1 MKSLLIL
8 ATAVPLFAQQTPPAP
23 TTPVPPVPSPA
34 TVPAT
39 PAVPAAAP
47 APAEDWL
54 TGSIDLGYRWQTGV
68 GGSFDTYRSIV
79 DLGSGPKLVGADF
92 TITDPKHR
100 IFDQID
106 VRAYNW
112 GDDPYQT
119 LHVDARKKKLYDLNL
134 DYRDIAYFDFLP
146 SYADPLLSTRG
157 ITLNEESF
165 DTHRRMASASLDLLP
180 GNWIVP
186 YVAYDRDSGSGTGA
200 TAFVSDANSFPVP
213 NSMSDRTNLYRAGV
227 RIELRRFHVTLE
239 EGGTTFENNQDLYQ
253 PSGSTNYGNFLNPF
267 LGQPIYLTALM
278 ASYGI
283 TGSSTYSKGLFTA
296 NATSW
301 LDLYGQFLYSDPNT
315 NVNYNQYDTGNLVVT
330 NEILFYTGQQFLLD
344 AAAKSPHTSG
354 SLGAEIRPFRKFRI
368 VQTWLTDRM
377 HDTGSAN
384 SNQIL
389 TDLGVSA
396 PTAALLSSS
405 LVNNYNREEIDL
417 FYDPVP
423 KLTLRAGYRYVW
435 GDAGDAVLP
444 TAGLVGAEQGKLSQ
458 NVALVGATYRA
469 RQKLNLSG
477 DLEVAASDGAYFRT
491 SLYNYQKFHAQ
502 ARYQAS
508 ASLSVSATFLL
519 LNNSNPLPNI
529 NYSELA
535 AVQESL
541 SFLWAPPGKPW
552 NVQGS
557 YTRAGIYSDI
567 GYLEPETLTP
577 ERAIYRDNSHTATG
591 LFSSRLPHYSG
602 LIPTVTAGGSFF
614 ISSGSRPTN
623 YYQPFAKLLVPVR
636 NNLAWFTQWTYYG
649 YGETFYEYEGFRSNS
664 IMTGLRFSR

>member
-1 MKSLLIL
+1 AA
-8 ATAVPLFAQQTPPAP
+8 AT
-23 TTPVPPVPSPA
+23 
-34 TVPAT
+34 
-39 PAVPAAAP
+39 PAAAP
-47 APAEDWL
+47 DTPQTTPGENWL

-368 VQTWLTDRM
+368 VQSWLTDRM
-377 HDTGSAN
+377 HDTGWAN

-458 NVALVGATYRA
+458 NVAIVGATYRA

-541 SFLWAPPGKPW
+541 SFLWAPQGKPW

>member
-34 TVPAT
+34 TVPAI

-165 DTHRRMASASLDLLP
+165 DAHRRMASASLDLLP

-535 AVQESL
+535 AVQEYL
-541 SFLWAPPGKPW
+541 SFLWAPQGKPW